1 MRTHIAV
8 CAWLILG
15 LALPALAGSTR
26 DDDVSRIQNA
36 SDIFQDIVNTPDSS
50 IPLDIIQSAQCIAI
64 IPSELHFAF
73 FFGGQYG
80 KGLVTCRVGRRWS
93 APAFVMISGGSFGLQ
108 FGGSSTDLILIF
120 RNRDG
125 LNKLLSDKFKIGG
138 EATAAAGSR
147 RAARGRIDR
156 SGTPRRDTYLFPKP
170 RSLCRDQPRRIS
182 VRTGSGR
189 RKGHV
194 WRRREATGNFER
206 ESDCATSSSKPA

>member
-15 LALPALAGSTR
+15 LALPALAGSTK

-36 SDIFQDIVNTPDSS
+36 SDIFQDIVDTPDSS
-50 IPLDIIQSAQCIAI
+50 IPLDIIQSAKCIAI
-64 IPSELHFAF
+64 IPGELHFAF

-80 KGLVTCRVGRRWS
+80 KGLVTCRVGPRWS

-125 LNKLLSDKFKIGG
+125 LSKLLSDKFKIGG
-138 EATAAAGSR
+138 EATAAAGPV
-147 RAARGRIDR
+147 AGR
-156 SGTPRRDTYLFPKP
+156 
-170 RSLCRDQPRRIS
+170 
-182 VRTGSGR
+182 
-189 RKGHV
+189 
-194 WRRREATGNFER
+194 
-206 ESDCATSSSKPA
+206 